1 MTDAVSATPRSA
13 KPRIRYL
20 WDDPLPPLDTRD
32 ITKAIGLWCVVVAA
46 SAAPSFAMGTLMQNA
61 DPVGVLAMCL
71 GLVLIIAGYV
81 RWTVSAWG
89 RRLRRLPFIMLT
101 AYIGYGTRI
110 ALSMI
115 AATGIGAFPDM
126 LVGVVVGLTLDSV
139 LSAGFSLSQWNDS
152 AASGLVHF
160 AAILVWTLLTALA
173 WNLILGVY
181 MLALYG
187 LQRLVRKMPTGRP
200 GQVCLGCGYDLRM
213 STGNCPEC
221 GTPIPAPSHLAP
233 LDKPPQRQISV

>member
-1 MTDAVSATPRSA
+1 
-13 KPRIRYL
+13 
-20 WDDPLPPLDTRD
+20 
-32 ITKAIGLWCVVVAA
+32 
-46 SAAPSFAMGTLMQNA
+46 
-61 DPVGVLAMCL
+61 
-71 GLVLIIAGYV
+71 
-81 RWTVSAWG
+81 
-89 RRLRRLPFIMLT
+89 
-101 AYIGYGTRI
+101 
-110 ALSMI
+110 
-115 AATGIGAFPDM
+115 
-126 LVGVVVGLTLDSV
+126 
-139 LSAGFSLSQWNDS
+139 

-213 STGNCPEC
+213 SIGNCPEC